1 MHCIGTWLNEVTWLI
16 KGNIKKKVWKWW
28 IKNLPI
34 MNSKILKSTTRDMIK
49 APHRAVKSRL
59 AAGGYLQVRTLWGKK
74 KEDKNPGKQ
83 SKWDIKQYTVK
94 YFFKTS
100 RLGLKKITTIINN
113 LNGMLNIMQSI
124 NKWINQILL
133 NSNNYSMIMKSTFR
147 FFQDCLQLVQGSPL
161 FNRRMRI

>member
-1 MHCIGTWLNEVTWLI
+1 MHCISTWLNEVTWLI

-74 KEDKNPGKQ
+74 KRIRIQVNNLNGILNSTQLIISLKHED
-83 SKWDIKQYTVK
+83 WAW
-94 YFFKTS
+94 
-100 RLGLKKITTIINN
+100 KITTIINN